1 MSVPS
6 SRRAPR
12 RAAVVPASRARS
24 PRPARARVRVAA
36 LSAVLALLAASPAPA
51 AAPVR
56 VRVAISDTQSAARG
70 LALAPLGAREAPGAI
85 PLAATVAV
93 PPAQQRIV
101 AAPVAGLLDRVAVAP
116 NDPVRAG
123 QPIGRLTSPAL
134 VEMQRDLAQAAVRA
148 RLADDTAVRD
158 RRLFDEGLVAE
169 SRLRAS
175 LAHQAEAVA
184 ELAERRQALKLA
196 GLPDA
201 AIGRVA
207 AGGTAGASID
217 LVAPI
222 DGVVLDQP
230 VQIGSRVEAATALF
244 RIARIPP
251 LWLEL
256 QVPVRLLARVAPGD
270 VVEVPSAGARG
281 TVASI
286 GRGAGAGQ
294 MVPVR
299 VEVGASGAG
308 TLVPGQAVEALLR
321 PTGRAAGWRVPPSA
335 VVRHDGVARVFA
347 AVPGGFDA
355 VEVRVIDE
363 GDAGVLVDGPLDDA
377 TRVVVRGAAALK
389 ARLAGIGGA

>member
-6 SRRAPR
+6 PCR
-12 RAAVVPASRARS
+12 ASRGAAFVRGCS
-24 PRPARARVRVAA
+24 SRPRHARAGV
-36 LSAVLALLAASPAPA
+36 AVLATLLALVAASPASD

-56 VRVAISDTQSAARG
+56 VRITVSDAQSAALG

-134 VEMQRDLAQAAVRA
+134 AEMQRDLAQAAVRA
-148 RLADDTAVRD
+148 RLADDTAARD

-169 SRLRAS
+169 SRLRSSGAQQADAAAS
-175 LAHQAEAVA
+175 
-184 ELAERRQALKLA
+184 LAERRQALKLA
-196 GLPDA
+196 GLPEA
-201 AIGRVA
+201 AIARVA

-222 DGVVLDQP
+222 DGVVLEQSVP
-230 VQIGSRVEAATALF
+230 IGSRVEAATALF

-256 QVPVRLLARVAPGD
+256 QVPVRLLARVAQGD
-270 VVEVPSAGARG
+270 AVEVPSAGARG

-294 MVPVR
+294 MVAVR
-299 VEVGASGAG
+299 VDVGAAGAG

-321 PTGRAAGWRVPPSA
+321 PSARAAGWRVPPSA
-335 VVRHDGVARVFA
+335 VVRHDGVARLFA
-347 AVPGGFDA
+347 AVPGGFEA
-355 VEVRVIDE
+355 VEVRVLDE
-363 GDAGVLVDGPLDDA
+363 GDAGVLVDGPLEDA